1 MPTRADRLQ
10 RIPNAAEAA
19 QREEERAAAKR
30 RADDS
35 SCGRGGGGNHNTI
48 VEVAEAASGGDC
60 TAKLTKEE
68 IRAQKQRESRAL
80 AAVQVRPFRRTF

>member
-1 MPTRADRLQ
+1 VQWAL
-10 RIPNAAEAA
+10 AASEAA

-30 RADDS
+30 RAEDS

-48 VEVAEAASGGDC
+48 VEVAEAASEGDG

-68 IRAQKQRESRAL
+68 IRAQKQRESRVL
-80 AAVQVRPFRRTF
+80 AAVQVRFFRRTF